1 MCFHILIE
9 LFCFFLYLLFNVG
22 VDMQSLAQFKVT
34 FESIK
39 DLLAGSTNSTN
50 TPDSTEEEKEKEKEN
65 LIQKEKDKSLTAVGE
80 DGVVVVTQG
89 SHKTPPVMFPTQ
101 QMVRTIYYLYLHASI
116 HTCMLLFIHFL
127 SLSYANSHFHPS
139 LSLSLSHTLSLS

>member
-1 MCFHILIE
+1 
-9 LFCFFLYLLFNVG
+9 
-22 VDMQSLAQFKVT
+22 MQSLAQFKVT

-101 QMVRTIYYLYLHASI
+101 QMVRTIYSLYFHASI
-116 HTCMLLFIHFL
+116 YSCVYARIPFSLFLFI
-127 SLSYANSHFHPS
+127 SHFIILSSS
-139 LSLSLSHTLSLS
+139 LKSPHTHTHTHRHTLSLFLPHTL

>member
-1 MCFHILIE
+1 
-9 LFCFFLYLLFNVG
+9 
-22 VDMQSLAQFKVT
+22 MQSLAQFKVT

-101 QMVRTIYYLYLHASI
+101 QMVRTKNNLYLQAVIYCFFILS
-116 HTCMLLFIHFL
+116 CFSLSSPLLLFF
-127 SLSYANSHFHPS
+127 
-139 LSLSLSHTLSLS
+139 